1 MMESTLSEE
10 FYIADNG
17 DGTFSICYVDEELA
31 RKDIAS
37 QVKKSIVTG
46 DKTLTY
52 LDTQGRIYSYNG
64 KESELALSGAV
75 DFQSTSKNRYI
86 YTMTSAGEVYSLKGT
101 NNQLIAKG
109 AYRFYMNTDDT
120 LFIIMT
126 DRNLYSVKGTKR
138 SDVIASDVNTCAV
151 KGEFFCYSAD
161 FNSDTGTYD
170 VYFSSNGKRF
180 SLVAEDVI
188 KQ

>member
-1 MMESTLSEE
+1 
-10 FYIADNG
+10 
-17 DGTFSICYVDEELA
+17 
-31 RKDIAS
+31 
-37 QVKKSIVTG
+37 
-46 DKTLTY
+46 
-52 LDTQGRIYSYNG
+52 
-64 KESELALSGAV
+64 
-75 DFQSTSKNRYI
+75 
-86 YTMTSAGEVYSLKGT
+86 MTSAGEVYSLKGT

-109 AYRFYMNTDDT
+109 AYRFYLNADDT

-138 SDVIASDVNTCAV
+138 SDVIASGVNTCAV

-170 VYFSSNGKRF
+170 VYFSSDNKRF
-180 SLVAEDVI
+180 SLVAEDVV